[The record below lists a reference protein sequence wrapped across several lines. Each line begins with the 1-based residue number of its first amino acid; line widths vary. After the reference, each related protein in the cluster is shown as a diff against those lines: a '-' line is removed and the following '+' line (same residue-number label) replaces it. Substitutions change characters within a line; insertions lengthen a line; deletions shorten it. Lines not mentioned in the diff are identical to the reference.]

1 MQRFND
7 RIERLLPTTVGVLS
21 QIDSLKGQWI
31 GGAKLS
37 PQALGRLKRSVL
49 VTSTG
54 ASTRIEG
61 SKLSDAE
68 VEKLMRGLFVQKLV
82 DRDAQEVSGYYE
94 ALVTVFDSWA
104 DIELTENSI
113 KYLHIQLLKYS
124 YKDERQRG
132 EYKKLEN
139 KVVATDPTGTV
150 IGTIFETTPAYLT
163 PKGMSELISWTN
175 EALEEKLYHPL
186 LVIANFVVGF
196 LKIHPFLDGNG
207 RMSRLLTNLLM
218 LKAGYAY
225 MPYVSQEKLIED
237 NKTDY
242 YIALRQSQT
251 SFKTSSESIEPWTS
265 FFLDVMRSQA
275 EQAIALLSGEAIE
288 KLLSPNQLL
297 VWKYIQASDEA
308 TVQGITEATGV
319 ARPTVRQAVERLLI
333 LKRIERIGQG
343 RATRY
348 KKP

>member
-7 RIERLLPTTVGVLS
+7 RIERLLPTTANLLS

-31 GGAKLS
+31 GGARLS

-68 VEKLMRGLFVQKLV
+68 VEKLMRGLSMRKLV

-94 ALVTVFDSWA
+94 TLVTVFDSWG
-104 DIELTENSI
+104 DIKLSENTI
-113 KYLHIQLLKYS
+113 KHLHAQLLKYS
-124 YKDERQRG
+124 SKDERQRG

-139 KVVATDPTGTV
+139 EVVATDQSGKV
-150 IGTIFETTPAYLT
+150 VSTIFETTPAYLT
-163 PKGMSELISWTN
+163 PKEMSELVDWTN
-175 EALEEKLYHPL
+175 KTLQEKSYHPL
-186 LVIANFVVGF
+186 LVIANFVVEF

-218 LKAGYAY
+218 LKAGYVY

-242 YIALRQSQT
+242 YIALRRSQT
-251 SFKTSSESIEPWTS
+251 SFKTPSETIEPWTS
-265 FFLDVMRSQA
+265 FFLDVIRSQA

-297 VWKYIQASDEA
+297 VWEYIQISDEA
-308 TVQGITEATGV
+308 TVQGITESTGV
-319 ARPTVRQAVERLLI
+319 ARPTVRQAVERLLS
-333 LKRIERIGQG
+333 LKRVERIGQG

-348 KKP
+348 KKL